1 MKQRIITFNIS
12 AKERILEAFGKTIDK
27 EGYIVAKDR
36 PEERVLSQDG
46 EELRLKDFAGL
57 KKGSLVFIRSGLTS
71 LIKLA
76 DKLQ

>member
-1 MKQRIITFNIS
+1 MKQRIITFDIS
-12 AKERILEAFGKTIDK
+12 AKERILEAFDKTIDK
-27 EGYIVAKDR
+27 EGYIVEKNR
-36 PEERVLSQDG
+36 PGEKILSQEG
-46 EELRLKDFAGL
+46 EELRLEDFAGL